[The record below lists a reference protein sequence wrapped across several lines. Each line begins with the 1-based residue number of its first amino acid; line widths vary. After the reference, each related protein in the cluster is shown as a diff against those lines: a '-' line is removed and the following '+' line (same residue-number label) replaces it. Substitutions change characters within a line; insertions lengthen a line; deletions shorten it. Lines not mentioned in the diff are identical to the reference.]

1 MDKGEK
7 IIGEEKKMKKKV
19 SVLTSLIISLSLLIT
34 TNRASA
40 GIQEPFDL
48 PEPYLSWERAY
59 LKEFPDLQK
68 YLDIMV
74 TSTKAQLPNPAED
87 ILHNR
92 VCSALA
98 YEMARS
104 ISPAKRKSAI
114 ATDILHNIAKEE
126 KGAVLT
132 DPQVFKQANEMVNE
146 LKQAGYFR
154 SSPDFWG
161 DPSIVQNPKV
171 GGNRAL
177 VHHIT
182 GAMKAGEIAGR
193 IGGIPP
199 SDVREMQAAV
209 IEHSTGYWYFRDSV
223 DKALGK
229 KGAWKAVFPEPASD
243 ISKIAHD
250 ADLISQFV
258 PESVVPDGSKW
269 RGLAQKRWG
278 AKNSKE
284 EGHIVYYVFFRLF
297 EEAKTQQ
304 GKELAREKW
313 EKIAPELLKLMGLGP
328 GQDPVKILGIPVV
341 FQ

>member
-1 MDKGEK
+1 ML
-7 IIGEEKKMKKKV
+7 MMV
-19 SVLTSLIISLSLLIT
+19 NT
-34 TNRASA
+34 TIA
-40 GIQEPFDL
+40 GIQERFDL
-48 PEPYLSWERAY
+48 TEPYLSWEKSY

-68 YLDIMV
+68 FLEIMI
-74 TSTKAQLPNPAED
+74 TATATQLQNPTED

-98 YEMARS
+98 YEMS
-104 ISPAKRKSAI
+104 KELPPEKRRLAI

-126 KGAVLT
+126 KSAVLT
-132 DPQVFKQANEMVNE
+132 DPQVFKQATEMVTE
-146 LKQAGYFR
+146 LKKAGYFR
-154 SSPDFWG
+154 STPEFWG
-161 DPSIVQNPKV
+161 DPQVPLNMKV

-182 GAMKAGEIAGR
+182 GALMAGQVAKR
-193 IGGIPP
+193 VGGI
-199 SDVREMQAAV
+199 SEKEIHEMQAAI

-223 DKALGK
+223 DQAVAK
-229 KGAWKAVFPEPASD
+229 KGAWHVVFPEPASE

-269 RGLAQKRWG
+269 RGLAKKRWG
-278 AKNSKE
+278 AKDTKE

-297 EEAKTQQ
+297 EEAKTTK
-304 GKELAREKW
+304 GKEMAREKW
-313 EKIAPELLKLMGLGP
+313 EKIRPELMKLMDLES
-328 GQDPVKILGIPVV
+328 GQDPIKVLGVPAV

>member
-1 MDKGEK
+1 
-7 IIGEEKKMKKKV
+7 MKKLF
-19 SVLTSLIISLSLLIT
+19 SALLSFTLG
-34 TNRASA
+34 A
-40 GIQEPFDL
+40 GIILMANVTIAETQDRFDL
-48 PEPYLSWERAY
+48 PEPYLSWEKSY
-59 LKEFPDLQK
+59 LQEFPNLQK
-68 YLDIMV
+68 FLEIMI
-74 TSTKAQLPNPAED
+74 TTTATQLQNPSED

-98 YEMARS
+98 YEMS
-104 ISPAKRKSAI
+104 KELPPEKRRLAI

-126 KGAVLT
+126 KSAVLT
-132 DPQVFKQANEMVNE
+132 DPKVFKQATEMVTE
-146 LKQAGYFR
+146 LKKAGYFR
-154 SSPDFWG
+154 SSPEFWG
-161 DPSIVQNPKV
+161 DAQVLLNMKV

-182 GAMKAGEIAGR
+182 GALTAGQMAKR
-193 IGGIPP
+193 IGGVSEKEIQ
-199 SDVREMQAAV
+199 EMQAAI

-223 DKALGK
+223 DQAVAK
-229 KGAWKAVFPEPASD
+229 KGAWHALFPEPASE

-269 RGLAQKRWG
+269 RGLAKKRWG
-278 AKNSKE
+278 AKDTKE

-297 EEAKTQQ
+297 EEAKTRK

-313 EKIAPELLKLMGLGP
+313 EKIRPELMKLMNLESGL
-328 GQDPVKILGIPVV
+328 DPIKVLGVPAI